1 MLSFLSNLSK
11 LVRLPNLLIIAL
23 AQYLLRYCVIHP
35 LISTYTFSH
44 NGITYHFKGI
54 PQLSDLNFFLLVMA
68 MVLLTASGYVINDYF
83 DRKTDALNRPP
94 EKVIVGKYIHRRF
107 AIQLHFILNVISV
120 SLGFYVSYEIGFYQ
134 LGFLFLIETGILWY
148 YSTTYKKQF
157 LIGNL
162 VVAVFAGMAPL
173 MIVLFEL
180 FPLMITYKET
190 MSNYQTNFNIILFWG
205 FGYSFFAFMT
215 NLTREIIKDI
225 EDFEGDNAYG
235 INSLPIVIGINA
247 SKTVIISL
255 IVITLI
261 SIFYVYHFFLKDN
274 ITLIYFIVFFG
285 LTNLFLIYKIIK
297 ANDKKDYHF
306 ASILSKIIMVLGILY
321 SFVVYFKLS

>member
-23 AQYLLRYCVIHP
+23 SQYLLRYCVIHP
-35 LISTYTFSH
+35 LISTYSFSH
-44 NGITYHFKGI
+44 QGINYHFKGI
-54 PQLSDLNFFLLVMA
+54 PQLSDFNFFLLVMA

-83 DRKTDALNRPP
+83 DRKTDALNRPD
-94 EKVIVGKYIHRRF
+94 EIIVGKHIHRRF

-120 SLGFYVSYEIGFYQ
+120 SMGFYVSYEIGFYQ
-134 LGFLFLIETGILWY
+134 LGFLFLIATGVLWY
-148 YSTTYKKQF
+148 YSTSYKKQF

-173 MIVLFEL
+173 MIVLFEV
-180 FPLMITYKET
+180 FPLMITYKQT
-190 MSNYQTNFNIILFWG
+190 MVNYQTNFNIILFWG

-247 SKTVIISL
+247 SKIIIISL
-255 IVITLI
+255 SIITLI
-261 SIFYVYHFFLKDN
+261 SIFCVYHLFLNDN
-274 ITLIYFIVFFG
+274 ITLIYFIISFG

-297 ANDKKDYHF
+297 ANYKKDYRF

-321 SFVVYFKLS
+321 SLVVYFKLS